1 MANHTYY
8 LLPITYYLLPVT
20 LLSPFSSQ
28 RGQGDKGTGG
38 TSIFCPLPLGEGVY
52 IFTHHHSCN
61 TKLYKDFM
69 FMRRELMFT
78 ALEYMFTVRELMFTA
93 RKHNFSRCKN
103 TFFPMK
109 IRLSRNYNTM
119 L

>member
-8 LLPITYYLLPVT
+8 LLLITYYLSPCS
-20 LLSPFSSQ
+20 LLFSSQ
-28 RGQGDKGTGG
+28 RGQKGQGDKGTGG
-38 TSIFCPLPLGEGVY
+38 QVYFVPSPLGEGVY

-78 ALEYMFTVRELMFTA
+78 ALEYMFTGLELMFTA
-93 RKHNFSRCKN
+93 CKHNFSR
-103 TFFPMK
+103 
-109 IRLSRNYNTM
+109 
-119 L
+119 

>member
-8 LLPITYYLLPVT
+8 LLLITCHLA
-20 LLSPFSSQ
+20 LSFSPHKGDKGT
-28 RGQGDKGTGG
+28 RGQGDKYIL
-38 TSIFCPLPLGEGVY
+38 SPPPLGEGVY

-78 ALEYMFTVRELMFTA
+78 ALEYMFTALELMFTA
-93 RKHNFSRCKN
+93 RKHNFSR
-103 TFFPMK
+103 
-109 IRLSRNYNTM
+109 
-119 L
+119 